1 MAAHSNGKLKRLHK
15 QKGYTLIE
23 LSIAGAIIALLIY
36 GTVKLVNGVIADHRA
51 NAELQEVPTIITKI
65 QKIYGNRPNFSGAT
79 QAILVNNGAFPADWV
94 VTGSTNLVN
103 RWSGAVTL
111 GVTTIGGVSNNAITF
126 ATAGVP
132 DSECQS
138 IVPGMDDSVR
148 TTTVNGTLVK
158 QDGQPSDPGLTG
170 TSCTSGQNSIT
181 YVFSK

>member
-1 MAAHSNGKLKRLHK
+1 MAAQSNRKFTRLHT

-23 LSIAGAIIALLIY
+23 LSIAGAIIALLVY

-51 NAELQEVPTIITKI
+51 NAELQEVPTVITKI
-65 QKIYGNRPNFSGAT
+65 QKVYGNRPNFSGAT

-111 GVTTIGGVSNNAITF
+111 GVTTIGGVPNNAITF
-126 ATAGVP
+126 TTTGVP
-132 DSECQS
+132 NSECQS

-148 TTTVNGTLVK
+148 TTTVNGTVVK

-170 TSCTSGQNSIT
+170 TACTNGQNTIA

>member
-1 MAAHSNGKLKRLHK
+1 MTEKFKRLHK

-51 NAELQEVPTIITKI
+51 NAELQETPTIFTKI
-65 QKIYGNRPNFSGAT
+65 QKIYGNRPNFAGAT

-103 RWSGAVTL
+103 RWSGPVTL

-126 ATAGVP
+126 STSGVP

-148 TTTVNGTLVK
+148 TTTVNGTVVK

-170 TSCTSGQNSIT
+170 TSCTNGQNTIV